1 MAKCKEKDNTAYAFD
16 SKMICKAKLC
26 PVRYCPAGHK
36 FIDFC
41 PEIMSTSLWKN
52 IHVKICDGQYFI
64 DCSMIKCLH
73 EREINLIYFLPGQL
87 CPFYKGDQNDC
98 F

>member
-1 MAKCKEKDNTAYAFD
+1 MAKCEEKDYTAYAFD

-41 PEIMSTSLWKN
+41 PEIMSTSL
-52 IHVKICDGQYFI
+52 
-64 DCSMIKCLH
+64 
-73 EREINLIYFLPGQL
+73 
-87 CPFYKGDQNDC
+87 
-98 F
+98 

>member
-1 MAKCKEKDNTAYAFD
+1 VDIISGQKSMNLCPAGQYFTGHNFALQINKWQNVKKKITAYAFD

-41 PEIMSTSLWKN
+41 PEIMSTS
-52 IHVKICDGQYFI
+52 F
-64 DCSMIKCLH
+64 
-73 EREINLIYFLPGQL
+73 
-87 CPFYKGDQNDC
+87 
-98 F
+98 